1 VTASGRR
8 EHPPAWGGHGPTTI
22 TTITTTSRRTRP
34 PGRRPCSCSAPTTPS
49 AGTPGSSSNGHIL
62 LKHLIHLNIT
72 NLYLNNARGPHLPH
86 PSDTAGGADRVLS
99 TDGKIAK
106 KPFQNHRSLQRP
118 LECVAIACS
127 GVG

>member
-34 PGRRPCSCSAPTTPS
+34 LGRRPCSCSAPTIPS

-62 LKHLIHLNIT
+62 LKRPIRHNIT
-72 NLYLNNARGPHLPH
+72 NLYLNNARGPHSPH
-86 PSDTAGGADRVLS
+86 SSDTAGGADRVLS
-99 TDGKIAK
+99 AEEKIVTFNIINYPATT
-106 KPFQNHRSLQRP
+106 
-118 LECVAIACS
+118 V
-127 GVG
+127 